1 MASKQALTPESSQR
15 GSKGPKRGVSRSPTL
30 QIAPIA
36 NLMWRKSASI
46 SDPKTPTKSGTSDSI
61 TLSDRLPPSNN
72 RFDRLQLQEQGIF
85 FDIDDYFD
93 RYPDFQETVNQVLQ
107 KRQSLMSVGSAAK
120 MRKEQK
126 EKATLPETEYFRVM
140 ADRYIGKSRTV
151 QIEDSLNWVERAY
164 DDDRLSRVGPSTF
177 VKGILPVKSKVPAA
191 KDSAPDFAF
200 GTKPPLPKD
209 QVNIGPQAMR
219 LVMASGTVEHC
230 FLVIE
235 NKSVDGVF
243 GDAETQALR
252 SGTALV
258 NARRQLI
265 DMAAASGEDQ
275 PQELGPDYD
284 SYVYSIAWQ
293 PGFAKLFVHW
303 CEIEKDKTY
312 WHTNNLN
319 AYALDKA
326 GDMQEFRRD
335 IHSVLDWGLGAA
347 RLKRNHEIV
356 RAIASQTW
364 RTLFMTYTMILRSS
378 QPLYL
383 HNSRDIIALLPWTAD
398 YCSIGSV
405 NRLWTL
411 HWPRSA
417 P

>member
-1 MASKQALTPESSQR
+1 
-15 GSKGPKRGVSRSPTL
+15 
-30 QIAPIA
+30 
-36 NLMWRKSASI
+36 
-46 SDPKTPTKSGTSDSI
+46 
-61 TLSDRLPPSNN
+61 
-72 RFDRLQLQEQGIF
+72 
-85 FDIDDYFD
+85 
-93 RYPDFQETVNQVLQ
+93 
-107 KRQSLMSVGSAAK
+107 MSVGSAAK

-151 QIEDSLNWVERAY
+151 QIEDSLDWVERAY
-164 DDDRLSRVGPSTF
+164 DDDRLLRVGPSTF
-177 VKGILPVKSKVPAA
+177 VKGILPVKCKVPAA

-235 NKSVDGVF
+235 NKNVDGAF

-265 DMAAASGEDQ
+265 DMAATPSESRL
-275 PQELGPDYD
+275 QELGPDHD

-303 CEIEKDKTY
+303 CEVEKDKTY
-312 WHTNNLN
+312 WHMSNLN

-326 GDMQEFRRD
+326 DDMREFRRD

-347 RLKRNHEIV
+347 RLKRNNEIV
-356 RAIASQTW
+356 CAIAS
-364 RTLFMTYTMILRSS
+364 RT
-378 QPLYL
+378 
-383 HNSRDIIALLPWTAD
+383 
-398 YCSIGSV
+398 
-405 NRLWTL
+405 
-411 HWPRSA
+411 
-417 P
+417 